1 MEGEF
6 LDGLSAEGV
15 KVDEPPKRFHD
26 DPNPSIV
33 CWCQPAEGWL
43 TMPSVVDSNG
53 DDENL
58 EGPKVITVMSMMMM
72 TMM

>member
-1 MEGEF
+1 MLGGFEKGIRGKIVNSKPHMEGEF

-33 CWCQPAEGWL
+33 C
-43 TMPSVVDSNG
+43 
-53 DDENL
+53 
-58 EGPKVITVMSMMMM
+58 
-72 TMM
+72 